1 MSESVLTYLERETIL
16 KCNLYLYM
24 INCIRIKNNLQK
36 MQEVFEMSKLLNK
49 VFNFVGWEAIDDD
62 EEGLELQDENYNGTK
77 NEPIQTHFFNNSKKQ
92 QSGKVVNIHNGNQ
105 FKMVVAQP
113 NTFDDAKDICDH
125 LKSNKPVVINLEG
138 IEKHDA
144 QRIIDFLSGSIYALD
159 GSIQKVSCDIFVI
172 APNSVDV
179 SGDLDEE
186 IRNKTVFP
194 WAK

>member
-1 MSESVLTYLERETIL
+1 
-16 KCNLYLYM
+16 
-24 INCIRIKNNLQK
+24 
-36 MQEVFEMSKLLNK
+36 MSKLLNK

>member
-1 MSESVLTYLERETIL
+1 
-16 KCNLYLYM
+16 
-24 INCIRIKNNLQK
+24 
-36 MQEVFEMSKLLNK
+36 MSKLLNK
-49 VFNFVGWEAIDDD
+49 VFNFVGWEAIDED
-62 EEGLELQDENYNGTK
+62 EEEIELQEANDVK
-77 NEPIQTHFFNNSKKQ
+77 SEPIQTHFFNNSKKQ

-144 QRIIDFLSGSIYALD
+144 QRIIDFLSGSVYALD

-179 SGDLDEE
+179 SGDLDED
-186 IRNKTVFP
+186 IRCKTVFP

>member
-1 MSESVLTYLERETIL
+1 
-16 KCNLYLYM
+16 
-24 INCIRIKNNLQK
+24 
-36 MQEVFEMSKLLNK
+36 MSKLLNK
-49 VFNFVGWEAIDDD
+49 VFNFVGWEAIDEDD
-62 EEGLELQDENYNGTK
+62 EDLELQDAKDELK
-77 NEPIQTHFFNNSKKQ
+77 NDSILKHSFNNSKKH
-92 QSGKVVNIHNGNQ
+92 QSNKVVNLHSGNQ

-113 NTFDDAKDICDH
+113 NTFEDAKDICDH
-125 LKSNKPVVINLEG
+125 LKSKKPVVINLEG

-172 APNSVDV
+172 APNNVDV

-186 IRNKTVFP
+186 IKNKTVFP

>member
-1 MSESVLTYLERETIL
+1 
-16 KCNLYLYM
+16 
-24 INCIRIKNNLQK
+24 
-36 MQEVFEMSKLLNK
+36 MSKLLNK
-49 VFNFVGWEAIDDD
+49 VFNFVGWEAVDDDD
-62 EEGLELQDENYNGTK
+62 EEEDLELQEVNNDGK
-77 NEPIQTHFFNNSKKQ
+77 NEPIQTHFFNNSRKQ

-105 FKMVVAQP
+105 FKMIVAQP

-159 GSIQKVSCDIFVI
+159 GSIQKVSSDIFVI

-179 SGDLDEE
+179 SGDLDDE
-186 IRNKTVFP
+186 IKNKTVFP

>member
-1 MSESVLTYLERETIL
+1 
-16 KCNLYLYM
+16 
-24 INCIRIKNNLQK
+24 
-36 MQEVFEMSKLLNK
+36 MSKLLNK
-49 VFNFVGWEAIDDD
+49 VFNFVGWEAIDED
-62 EEGLELQDENYNGTK
+62 EEELELQDVNNNEAK
-77 NEPIQTHFFNNSKKQ
+77 SEPIQTHFFNNSKKQ

-105 FKMVVAQP
+105 FRMVVAQP

>member
-1 MSESVLTYLERETIL
+1 
-16 KCNLYLYM
+16 
-24 INCIRIKNNLQK
+24 
-36 MQEVFEMSKLLNK
+36 MSKLLNK

-62 EEGLELQDENYNGTK
+62 EEGLDLQDGNYNDAK

-113 NTFDDAKDICDH
+113 DTFDDAKDICDH

>member
-1 MSESVLTYLERETIL
+1 
-16 KCNLYLYM
+16 
-24 INCIRIKNNLQK
+24 
-36 MQEVFEMSKLLNK
+36 MSKLLNK
-49 VFNFVGWEAIDDD
+49 VFNFVGWEAVDDDD
-62 EEGLELQDENYNGTK
+62 EEEDLELQEVNNDSK
-77 NEPIQTHFFNNSKKQ
+77 NEPIQTHFFNNSRKQ

-105 FKMVVAQP
+105 FKMIVAQP

-159 GSIQKVSCDIFVI
+159 GSIQKVSSDIFVI

-179 SGDLDEE
+179 SGDLDDE
-186 IRNKTVFP
+186 IKNKTVFP

>member
-1 MSESVLTYLERETIL
+1 
-16 KCNLYLYM
+16 
-24 INCIRIKNNLQK
+24 

>member
-1 MSESVLTYLERETIL
+1 
-16 KCNLYLYM
+16 
-24 INCIRIKNNLQK
+24 
-36 MQEVFEMSKLLNK
+36 MSKLLNK
-49 VFNFVGWEAIDDD
+49 VFNFVGWEAVDED
-62 EEGLELQDENYNGTK
+62 EEELELQDGAYNENLK
-77 NEPIQTHFFNNSKKQ
+77 SEPIQTHFFNNSKKQ

-113 NTFDDAKDICDH
+113 DTFDDAKDICDH
-125 LKSNKPVVINLEG
+125 LKGNKPVVINLEG

-144 QRIIDFLSGSIYALD
+144 QRIIDFLSGAIYALD

-179 SGDLDEE
+179 SGDLDDE

>member
-1 MSESVLTYLERETIL
+1 
-16 KCNLYLYM
+16 
-24 INCIRIKNNLQK
+24 
-36 MQEVFEMSKLLNK
+36 MSKLLNK
-49 VFNFVGWEAIDDD
+49 VFNFVGWEAVDED
-62 EEGLELQDENYNGTK
+62 EEELELQDENNNEVK
-77 NEPIQTHFFNNSKKQ
+77 SEPIQTHFFNNSKRQ

-105 FKMVVAQP
+105 FKMIVAQP

>member
-1 MSESVLTYLERETIL
+1 
-16 KCNLYLYM
+16 
-24 INCIRIKNNLQK
+24 

-62 EEGLELQDENYNGTK
+62 EEGLELQDENYNDAK

-113 NTFDDAKDICDH
+113 DTFDDAKDICDH

>member
-1 MSESVLTYLERETIL
+1 
-16 KCNLYLYM
+16 
-24 INCIRIKNNLQK
+24 
-36 MQEVFEMSKLLNK
+36 MSKLLNK
-49 VFNFVGWEAIDDD
+49 VFNFVGWEAVDED
-62 EEGLELQDENYNGTK
+62 EEDVDLQDVEYNESK

-92 QSGKVVNIHNGNQ
+92 SGKVVNIHTGNQ

-113 NTFDDAKDICDH
+113 NTFEDAKDICDH
-125 LKSNKPVVINLEG
+125 LKSKKPVVINLEG

-172 APNSVDV
+172 APNNVDV

>member
-1 MSESVLTYLERETIL
+1 
-16 KCNLYLYM
+16 
-24 INCIRIKNNLQK
+24 
-36 MQEVFEMSKLLNK
+36 MSKLLNK
-49 VFNFVGWEAIDDD
+49 VFNFVGWEAIDEDD
-62 EEGLELQDENYNGTK
+62 EELELQDVNSNEDK
-77 NEPIQTHFFNNSKKQ
+77 CEPIQTHFFSKRQ

-105 FKMVVAQP
+105 FRMVVAQP

-179 SGDLDEE
+179 SGDLDDE

>member
-1 MSESVLTYLERETIL
+1 
-16 KCNLYLYM
+16 
-24 INCIRIKNNLQK
+24 

-62 EEGLELQDENYNGTK
+62 EEGLELQDGNYNDVK
-77 NEPIQTHFFNNSKKQ
+77 SEPIQTHFFNSSKKQ

-113 NTFDDAKDICDH
+113 DTFDDAKDICDH